1 MAAEL
6 PNQQSHGRY
15 LTGRLALSVLAA
27 VWAVARLPV
36 LALLVILEPVVR
48 FLLAGLALL
57 VTLDALFFAALR
69 PLSAFPFWGM
79 LGFAVACVALLAVYH
94 AALRVFST

>member
-6 PNQQSHGRY
+6 PNQQSHGRDP
-15 LTGRLALSVLAA
+15 TGRLALSVLAG

-57 VTLDALFFAALR
+57 V
-69 PLSAFPFWGM
+69 
-79 LGFAVACVALLAVYH
+79 
-94 AALRVFST
+94 